1 MTIFLM
7 LCKFLLV
14 VFVITNSAQ
23 QRGKHDHLF
32 FFNVVYNNLIVA
44 LAWRIRMDSCQKR
57 LCRIHRIQKDPA
69 PVLQHYDS
77 WPFDRL
83 QEKERDSVLM
93 EIERDRVRQ
102 ERDQALDDLQNVE
115 RSFRDI
121 QR

>member
-1 MTIFLM
+1 MPETFIP
-7 LCKFLLV
+7 
-14 VFVITNSAQ
+14 
-23 QRGKHDHLF
+23 
-32 FFNVVYNNLIVA
+32 
-44 LAWRIRMDSCQKR
+44 DSSNT
-57 LCRIHRIQKDPA
+57 D
-69 PVLQHYDS
+69 DN

>member
-1 MTIFLM
+1 M
-7 LCKFLLV
+7 
-14 VFVITNSAQ
+14 
-23 QRGKHDHLF
+23 
-32 FFNVVYNNLIVA
+32 
-44 LAWRIRMDSCQKR
+44 
-57 LCRIHRIQKDPA
+57 
-69 PVLQHYDS
+69 
-77 WPFDRL
+77 